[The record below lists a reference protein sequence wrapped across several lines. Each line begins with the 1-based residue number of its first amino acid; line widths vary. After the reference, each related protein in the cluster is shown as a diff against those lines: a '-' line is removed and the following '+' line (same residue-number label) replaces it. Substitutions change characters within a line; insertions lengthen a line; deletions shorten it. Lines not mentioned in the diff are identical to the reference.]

1 MRILLAD
8 DQTKVRFALRVLLE
22 RQPGFEVVGEAVDA
36 KGLLAQAEAGCPEV
50 VLLDWEL
57 PGLEAGESLASLRKI
72 CPDAVVIAL
81 SGQLDVRQAAV
92 AAGANAFVCKCDPP
106 QKLLRTI
113 ENSRDTQRWHSSPP
127 AGLASPLQ

>member
-22 RQPGFEVVGEAVDA
+22 RQTGFQVVGEAVDA
-36 KGLLAQAEAGCPEV
+36 KDLFGQVEASCPEV

-57 PGLEAGESLASLRKI
+57 PGLEQESLASLRRI
-72 CPDAVVIAL
+72 CPEVVVIAL

-92 AAGANAFVCKCDPP
+92 TAGASAFVCKCDPP
-106 QKLLRTI
+106 QRLLRTI
-113 ENSRDTQRWHSSPP
+113 AETT
-127 AGLASPLQ
+127 A